1 MLYGGR
7 ELRLRIV
14 SLSTMSYNGRGK
26 TEARWTQKCID
37 SGMDMVLFKP
47 VNPIDL
53 KELVFKLG
61 YKPKKKESKV
71 IINEL
76 NDSEESVSESG
87 DSDDEAISGNDIKV
101 RFSEYDKLS
110 I

>member
-1 MLYGGR
+1 
-7 ELRLRIV
+7 
-14 SLSTMSYNGRGK
+14 
-26 TEARWTQKCID
+26 
-37 SGMDMVLFKP
+37 MDMVLFKP

-61 YKPKKKESKV
+61 YKPKTKESKV
-71 IINEL
+71 IINEI

-87 DSDDEAISGNDIKV
+87 DSDDEAIGGNDIKI

>member
-1 MLYGGR
+1 
-7 ELRLRIV
+7 
-14 SLSTMSYNGRGK
+14 
-26 TEARWTQKCID
+26 
-37 SGMDMVLFKP
+37 MDMVLFKP

-61 YKPKKKESKV
+61 YKPKTKESKV
-71 IINEL
+71 IINEI

>member
-1 MLYGGR
+1 
-7 ELRLRIV
+7 
-14 SLSTMSYNGRGK
+14 
-26 TEARWTQKCID
+26 
-37 SGMDMVLFKP
+37 MDMVLFKP

-61 YKPKKKESKV
+61 YKPKTKESKV
-71 IINEL
+71 IINEI

-87 DSDDEAISGNDIKV
+87 DSDDEAISGNDIKI